1 VNIKVLIIGYGLLI
15 ISLLCDGIVGLKEK
29 IIGHKVHHDKEYF
42 DYNGYLGWEYNKLF
56 SFFFIIFSSFSI
68 VGNIIFFKGMDTLT
82 VYIQN
87 KDLLFNLICY
97 AICTSIGQIFIY
109 ILLEKYG
116 PLTLSMV
123 TGIRKILS
131 IAISIVLFGKVISL
145 WKFFSLILG
154 SLVIVW
160 EIYDKVKRHDKKP
173 HTGHT
178 DVDPNEKKD
187 R

>member
-1 VNIKVLIIGYGLLI
+1 MLLIGYGLLI

-29 IIGHKVHHDKEYF
+29 IIGHKVHHEPEYF

-56 SFFFIIFSSFSI
+56 SFFFIIFSSLSI
-68 VGNIIFFKGMDTLT
+68 LFNVTIFNGTETYLR
-82 VYIQN
+82 YLQN
-87 KDLLFNLICY
+87 KDLIMNLICY

-145 WKFFSLILG
+145 WKFMSLMLG
-154 SLVIVW
+154 TLVIVW

-173 HTGHT
+173 HVGHT
-178 DVDPNEKKD
+178 DVDTSVNKKD
-187 R
+187 

>member
-1 VNIKVLIIGYGLLI
+1 MFG
-15 ISLLCDGIVGLKEK
+15 
-29 IIGHKVHHDKEYF
+29 
-42 DYNGYLGWEYNKLF
+42 
-56 SFFFIIFSSFSI
+56 
-68 VGNIIFFKGMDTLT
+68 GMETLT
-82 VYIQN
+82 LYFQN
-87 KDLLFNLICY
+87 KELVFNLISY

-145 WKFFSLILG
+145 WKFMSLMLG
-154 SLVIVW
+154 TLVIVW

-173 HTGHT
+173 HTGHVDT
-178 DVDPNEKKD
+178 DPNAKKE
-187 R
+187 